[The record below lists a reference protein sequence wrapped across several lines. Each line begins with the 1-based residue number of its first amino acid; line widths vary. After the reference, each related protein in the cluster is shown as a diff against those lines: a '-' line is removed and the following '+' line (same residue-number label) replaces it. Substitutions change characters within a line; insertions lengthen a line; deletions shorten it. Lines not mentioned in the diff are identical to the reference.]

1 MGKIL
6 EAYQLTIGFRRH
18 ATSKNKQKWRISR
31 NPDKPSRKNQLEK
44 SAGSNAHGE
53 RGVTDVSEMLLKQM
67 DRGTINAVDQVSL
80 TIEKGEILGII
91 GESGSGK
98 STLAFGLLN
107 LIDEPGEILAGQV
120 YYWQSGEAVDFLSL
134 PSQEGN
140 HYRWREIATVF
151 QAAQSALNPILT
163 VEEHFYETAVAHQK
177 TADALL
183 DAKINDLLQYV
194 RLDQGVRKM
203 YPFEL
208 SGGMKQRVLIALSLL
223 LDPQVIILD
232 EPTTALDVITQWYI
246 LAILRKINQ
255 EKGITIVFLTHDLSI
270 VSSMVDRIAVMYAGQ
285 LVEVGEVSAV
295 MTHPAHPYTNALL
308 AAIPSLTDAI
318 DTRSSIQGVAFDLA
332 KADATCRFKE
342 RCSFASRIA
351 CDGSEETCHKLFPVS
366 NQQAARC
373 IHFKQVQEE
382 DHESIT

>member
-1 MGKIL
+1 
-6 EAYQLTIGFRRH
+6 
-18 ATSKNKQKWRISR
+18 
-31 NPDKPSRKNQLEK
+31 
-44 SAGSNAHGE
+44 
-53 RGVTDVSEMLLKQM
+53 M
-67 DRGTINAVDQVSL
+67 DRGTINAVDRVSL

-140 HYRWREIATVF
+140 RYRWREIATVF

-177 TADALL
+177 TGDALL

-232 EPTTALDVITQWYI
+232 EPTTALDVITQWHI

-295 MTHPAHPYTNALL
+295 MTHPAHPYTKALL

-332 KADATCRFKE
+332 KADATCRFRE
-342 RCSFASRIA
+342 RCPFAVRIA
-351 CDGSEETCHKLFPVS
+351 CDGSEETCHMLFPVS
-366 NQQAARC
+366 KQQAARC

>member
-6 EAYQLTIGFRRH
+6 EASQLTIGFRRH
-18 ATSKNKQKWRISR
+18 GNSKSRPKRRIRRIPNKLT
-31 NPDKPSRKNQLEK
+31 RKNQLEK
-44 SAGSNAHGE
+44 PTGSKVYGK
-53 RGVTDVSEMLLKQM
+53 RGGIEVSEMLLRQT
-67 DRGTINAVDQVSL
+67 DRGTINAVDQVFL

-107 LIDEPGEILAGQV
+107 LIDVPGEVLAGQV
-120 YYWQSGEAVDFLSL
+120 YYWQSGEAIDLFSL
-134 PSQEGN
+134 GSQEGN
-140 HYRWREIATVF
+140 RYRWREIATVF
-151 QAAQSALNPILT
+151 QAAQSAMNPILT
-163 VEEHFYETAVAHQK
+163 VEEHFYETAAAHQK
-177 TADALL
+177 TGGTKL
-183 DAKINDLLQYV
+183 DAKIDDLLQYV
-194 RLDQGVRKM
+194 RLDEGVRKM

-295 MTHPAHPYTNALL
+295 MTDPAHPYTKALL
-308 AAIPSLTDAI
+308 EAIPSLTDAI

-342 RCSFASRIA
+342 RCSLAARIA
-351 CDGSEETCHKLFPVS
+351 CDGSEETCHMLFPVS
-366 NQQAARC
+366 KQQAARC
-373 IHFKQVQEE
+373 IHFKQLQEE